1 MQALA
6 HLFGAGR
13 RSPRDEVG
21 ERAIEQWLRRGL
33 KSQSA
38 QSLREP
44 LPEEWIEMIDRSAA
58 SRPQQPAG
66 RARR

>member
-1 MQALA
+1 M
-6 HLFGAGR
+6 
-13 RSPRDEVG
+13 G

-33 KSQSA
+33 RSQSA